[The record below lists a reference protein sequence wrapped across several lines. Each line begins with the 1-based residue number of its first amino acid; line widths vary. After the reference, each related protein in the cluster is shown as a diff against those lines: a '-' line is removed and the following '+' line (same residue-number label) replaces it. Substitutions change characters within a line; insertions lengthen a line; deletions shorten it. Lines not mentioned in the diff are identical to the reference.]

1 MSCHEQCQNYTNIKR
16 NNSNNKTRE
25 LYNKE
30 VQHQN
35 YIIAKSAKKSNG
47 KDNNITKQ
55 SKRQLSN

>member
-1 MSCHEQCQNYTNIKR
+1 MSCHEQNQNYTNIKR

-35 YIIAKSAKKSNG
+35 YIIAKSAKKSNE
-47 KDNNITKQ
+47 KDSNITKQ